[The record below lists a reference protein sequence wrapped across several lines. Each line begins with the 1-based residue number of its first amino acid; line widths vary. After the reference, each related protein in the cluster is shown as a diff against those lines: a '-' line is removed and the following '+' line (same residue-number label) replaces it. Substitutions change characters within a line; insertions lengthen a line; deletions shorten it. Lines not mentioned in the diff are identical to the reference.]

1 MLKERV
7 KLLFSFLWTA
17 VFKENYSF
25 NDLECDILKIAY
37 KYQLRCWGVTQCEM
51 EVAATMCRLTYGN
64 CLFTI
69 PGWCL

>member
-7 KLLFSFLWTA
+7 KLLFRFLWTA

-37 KYQLRCWGVTQCEM
+37 KYQLRCWGGHTV
-51 EVAATMCRLTYGN
+51 
-64 CLFTI
+64 
-69 PGWCL
+69 